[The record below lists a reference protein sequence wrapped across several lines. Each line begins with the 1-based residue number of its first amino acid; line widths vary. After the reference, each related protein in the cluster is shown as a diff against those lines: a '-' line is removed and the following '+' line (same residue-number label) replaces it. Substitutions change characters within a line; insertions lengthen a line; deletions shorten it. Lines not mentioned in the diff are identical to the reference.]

1 MSHGAPRP
9 DAAATLSFGFNASCR
24 VGRHGGKEVI
34 NKHEKRTLWIVRA
47 VVFKFNHRINVL
59 KEIMM
64 RRWTVLYA
72 FIVYRYIVLPKPPG
86 RAVRPS
92 AQ

>member
-1 MSHGAPRP
+1 MVRLGQMPPPHCLSALMPAVVSGAT
-9 DAAATLSFGFNASCR
+9 A
-24 VGRHGGKEVI
+24 GKVI

-59 KEIMM
+59 NEIKM

-72 FIVYRYIVLPKPPG
+72 FIVYRYIVLPEPPG